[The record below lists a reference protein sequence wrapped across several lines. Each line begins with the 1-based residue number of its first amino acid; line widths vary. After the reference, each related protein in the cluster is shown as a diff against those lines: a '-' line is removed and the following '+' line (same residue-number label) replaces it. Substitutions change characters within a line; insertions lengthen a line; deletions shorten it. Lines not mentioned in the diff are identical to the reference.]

1 MDVVLIFIAAAAFL
15 ALLVVGLGAAVLF
28 LVLRRPPVRRY
39 DPDDAPS
46 PLERARAAAS
56 TLTPLDWDEF
66 RRWVED
72 RRPRPTSDCE
82 RITR

>member
-15 ALLVVGLGAAVLF
+15 VLLVAGLGAAVLF
-28 LVLRRPPVRRY
+28 LVLRRPPGRRY

-56 TLTPLDWDEF
+56 ALTAAEWEDF

-72 RRPRPTSDCE
+72 QRPRPTSGGE
-82 RITR
+82 GITR